1 MVVKTTVLLDDDIYQ
16 KLVKESIEKYGTT
29 KKISYLINQKLRK
42 LEILEEHLKERK
54 TGKRLTVKLGRKLPP
69 EKIEELIEESW
80 SGVVE
85 WNS

>member
-54 TGKRLTVKLGRKLPP
+54 TRKRLTVKLGRKLPP